1 MHETFLR
8 LKMSSLLRQ
17 KLTQSEL
24 CHVLLLP
31 ESMQIFMFTHMI
43 TIGHGFPFTAGDVS
57 SLASNLEQFNRKVK
71 YAWPGQFA
79 EFVRWS
85 GVLGGPH
92 GQGGQGGQGGQ
103 PM

>member
-31 ESMQIFMFTHMI
+31 ESMQIFMFEHRI
-43 TIGHGFPFTAGDVS
+43 TIGHSFPFTAGDVS
-57 SLASNLEQFNRKVK
+57 SLASNLEQFDRKVK

-79 EFVRWS
+79 EFVRWL
-85 GVLGGPH
+85 GGLGGPD
-92 GQGGQGGQGGQ
+92 GQGGQGGQ
-103 PM
+103 PT